1 MFRTIL
7 VPLDGSPVGE
17 QALAAAAR
25 LARAVHATVHLAH
38 VHYPNSLTPIVIET
52 LPIIDAKLH
61 SLATQHEQ
69 FYLEQ
74 IAAAP
79 VMRGIQTAT
88 TVLEGEI
95 AETLAAHAQAI
106 QANLIVM
113 TTHGWSGFEHFWLGS
128 VAESLLRM
136 THTPLWLMRPG
147 EPAQRAAQ
155 PLRRILVPLDGSAL
169 SEQVLPHAQ
178 ALASLDDARLI
189 LARVMM
195 RRRHR
200 EELSDAEQKRQIEAY
215 LQEVASR
222 LEAQGVPADI
232 AVGAAEQPARAL
244 LTLSRD
250 LQVDAIALATRGQGG
265 WRQIMV
271 GSTADKVIRAS
282 PIPVLAVR
290 P

>member
-25 LARAVHATVHLAH
+25 LARALHATVHLVH

-52 LPIIDAKLH
+52 LPIIDPELQ
-61 SLATQHEQ
+61 SLAAHHEQ
-69 FYLEQ
+69 FYLDQ

-79 VMRGIQTAT
+79 VLSGVHTVT
-88 TVLEGEI
+88 TRLEGSV
-95 AETLAAHAQAI
+95 AETLANHAQAI

-128 VAESLLRM
+128 VAESLLRL

-155 PLRRILVPLDGSAL
+155 PLRRILVPLDGSAR

-178 ALASLDDARLI
+178 ALAALDNARLI
-189 LARVMM
+189 LARVMV
-195 RRRHR
+195 RRRR
-200 EELSDAEQKRQIEAY
+200 SAEPSDAEQKQQIEAY
-215 LQEVASR
+215 LQEVAGR

-244 LTLSRD
+244 IALSRE
-250 LQVDAIALATRGQGG
+250 LQVDAIALATRGQSG
-265 WRQIMV
+265 WQRMMV

>member
-25 LARAVHATVHLAH
+25 LARAVHATVHLVH

-52 LPIIDAKLH
+52 LPIIDAELQ

-79 VMRGIQTAT
+79 VMQGIHTVT
-88 TVLEGEI
+88 TLLEGEI

-128 VAESLLRM
+128 VARSLLRM

-155 PLRRILVPLDGSAL
+155 PLRRILVPLDGSTL

-178 ALASLDDARLI
+178 ALASLDGARLI
-189 LARVMM
+189 LTRVMA
-195 RRRHR
+195 RRRR
-200 EELSDAEQKRQIEAY
+200 SDEASDAEQKQQIEAY
-215 LQEVASR
+215 LQEIASR

-244 LTLSRD
+244 LTLSRE

-265 WRQIMV
+265 WQRMMV
-271 GSTADKVIRAS
+271 GSTADKIIRAS

>member
-25 LARAVHATVHLAH
+25 LARAVHATVHLVH

-52 LPIIDAKLH
+52 LPIIDAELQ

-79 VMRGIQTAT
+79 VMQGIHTVT
-88 TVLEGEI
+88 TLLEGEI

-155 PLRRILVPLDGSAL
+155 PLRRILVPLDGSTL

-178 ALASLDDARLI
+178 ALASLDGARLI
-189 LARVMM
+189 LARVMA
-195 RRRHR
+195 RRRR
-200 EELSDAEQKRQIEAY
+200 SDEASDAEQKQQIEAY

-244 LTLSRD
+244 LTLSRE

-265 WRQIMV
+265 WQRMMV
-271 GSTADKVIRAS
+271 GSTADKIIRAS

>member
-195 RRRHR
+195 RRRRR

>member
-25 LARAVHATVHLAH
+25 LARAVHATVHLVH

-52 LPIIDAKLH
+52 LPIIDAELQ

-79 VMRGIQTAT
+79 VMQGIHTVT
-88 TVLEGEI
+88 TLLEGEI

-178 ALASLDDARLI
+178 ALASLDGARLI
-189 LARVMM
+189 LARVMA
-195 RRRHR
+195 RRRR
-200 EELSDAEQKRQIEAY
+200 SDEPSDAEQKQQIEAY
-215 LQEVASR
+215 LQEIANR

-244 LTLSRD
+244 LTLSRE

-265 WRQIMV
+265 WQRIMV

>member
-25 LARAVHATVHLAH
+25 LARAAHATVHLVH

-195 RRRHR
+195 RRRRR
-200 EELSDAEQKRQIEAY
+200 EELSDAEQKQQIEAY

>member
-1 MFRTIL
+1 MFHTIL

-25 LARAVHATVHLAH
+25 LARAVNATIHLVH

-52 LPIIDAKLH
+52 LPIIDADLQ
-61 SLATQHEQ
+61 SLAAEHERY
-69 FYLEQ
+69 YLNQ
-74 IAAAP
+74 IASSPTLA
-79 VMRGIQTAT
+79 GIS
-88 TVLEGEI
+88 TVVTRLEGSV
-95 AETLAAHAQAI
+95 AESLAAHAEAI

-128 VAESLLRM
+128 VAEALLRL

-155 PLRRILVPLDGSAL
+155 PLRRILVPLDGSER

-178 ALASLDDARLI
+178 ALAAIDEARLI
-189 LARVMM
+189 LVRIINRQS
-195 RRRHR
+195 RR
-200 EELSDAEQKRQIEAY
+200 SATAGADPRQEAEAY
-215 LQEVASR
+215 LSTVAAR
-222 LEAQGVPADI
+222 LEAQGVPTDI
-232 AVGAAEQPARAL
+232 AVGSADQPARAVL
-244 LTLSRD
+244 SLSRE

-265 WRQIMV
+265 WQRLMV

-282 PIPVLAVR
+282 PIPVLVAR

>member
-195 RRRHR
+195 RRRRR
-200 EELSDAEQKRQIEAY
+200 EELSDAEQKQQIEAY

>member
-17 QALAAAAR
+17 QALAAATR
-25 LARAVHATVHLAH
+25 LARAVQATVHLVH

-52 LPIIDAKLH
+52 LPIIDAELQ

-79 VMRGIQTAT
+79 VMQGIH
-88 TVLEGEI
+88 TVTSLLEGEI

-155 PLRRILVPLDGSAL
+155 PLRRILVTLDGSAL
-169 SEQVLPHAQ
+169 SEQVLPYAQ
-178 ALASLDDARLI
+178 ALASLDGARLI
-189 LARVMM
+189 LARVMA
-195 RRRHR
+195 RRRR
-200 EELSDAEQKRQIEAY
+200 SDEPSEAEQKPQIEAY
-215 LQEVASR
+215 LQEVANQ

-244 LTLSRD
+244 LTLSRE

-265 WRQIMV
+265 WQRIMV

>member
-25 LARAVHATVHLAH
+25 LARAVHATVHLVH

-52 LPIIDAKLH
+52 LPIIDAELQ

-79 VMRGIQTAT
+79 VMQGIHTVT
-88 TVLEGEI
+88 TLLEGEI

-155 PLRRILVPLDGSAL
+155 PLRRILVPLDGSTL

-178 ALASLDDARLI
+178 ALASLDGARLI
-189 LARVMM
+189 LTRVMA
-195 RRRHR
+195 RRRR
-200 EELSDAEQKRQIEAY
+200 SDEASDAEQKQQIEAY
-215 LQEVASR
+215 LQEIASR

-244 LTLSRD
+244 LTLSRE

-265 WRQIMV
+265 WQRMMV
-271 GSTADKVIRAS
+271 GSTADKIIRAS

>member
-17 QALAAAAR
+17 EALAAAAR
-25 LARAVHATVHLAH
+25 LARIGHATVHLVH

-52 LPIIDAKLH
+52 LPIIDAELQ

-79 VMRGIQTAT
+79 VMQGVHTVT
-88 TVLEGEI
+88 TLLEGEI

-128 VAESLLRM
+128 VAESLLRL

-155 PLRRILVPLDGSAL
+155 PLRRILVPLDGSPL

-178 ALASLDDARLI
+178 ALASLDGARLI
-189 LARVMM
+189 LTRVMT
-195 RRRHR
+195 RRRR
-200 EELSDAEQKRQIEAY
+200 SDEANDAEQKRQIEAY
-215 LQEVASR
+215 LQEIASR

-244 LTLSRD
+244 LTLSRE

-265 WRQIMV
+265 WQRIMV

>member
-25 LARAVHATVHLAH
+25 LARAVHATVHLVH

-52 LPIIDAKLH
+52 LPIIDAELQ

-74 IAAAP
+74 MAAAP
-79 VMRGIQTAT
+79 VMQGIHTVT
-88 TVLEGEI
+88 TLLEGEI

-155 PLRRILVPLDGSAL
+155 PLRRILVPLDGSVL

-178 ALASLDDARLI
+178 ALASLDGARLI
-189 LARVMM
+189 LTRVMA
-195 RRRHR
+195 RRRR
-200 EELSDAEQKRQIEAY
+200 SDEASDAEQKRQIEAY
-215 LQEVASR
+215 LQEIASR

-244 LTLSRD
+244 LTLSRE

-265 WRQIMV
+265 WQRMMV
-271 GSTADKVIRAS
+271 GSTADKIIRAS

>member
-17 QALAAAAR
+17 EALAAAAR
-25 LARAVHATVHLAH
+25 LARAANATVHLVH

-52 LPIIDAKLH
+52 LPIIDAELQ

-79 VMRGIQTAT
+79 VMQGVHTVT
-88 TVLEGEI
+88 TLLEGEI

-128 VAESLLRM
+128 VAESLLRL

-155 PLRRILVPLDGSAL
+155 PLRHILVPLDGSTL

-178 ALASLDDARLI
+178 ALASLDGARLI
-189 LARVMM
+189 FARVMT
-195 RRRHR
+195 RRRR
-200 EELSDAEQKRQIEAY
+200 SDEANDGEQKRQIEAY
-215 LQEVASR
+215 LQEIASR

-244 LTLSRD
+244 LTLSRE

-265 WRQIMV
+265 WQRIMV
-271 GSTADKVIRAS
+271 GSTADKIIRAS